1 MSEKEEDLK
10 KEFHFASSSIVA
22 HIVRGVLVGIVV
34 GCIVSSFRFLIEHT
48 FHFVQ
53 GVYTEMPRHPLYF
66 LAMLGVYVLI
76 VLLAGRLI
84 RSNWDIKGS
93 GIPQVEAELKGLL
106 AVSWWDTLWKKYILG
121 ILAIGS
127 GLMLGREGPSIQ
139 LGAMGGKGI
148 AHHLKVSPVEERSLI
163 ASGAAAG
170 LAAAFN
176 APIAG
181 LLFVVEEVY
190 HHFSRFFWISTLAA
204 SLTANFISLNIFGQ
218 TPVLHMPQNIPPL
231 PLSQYWIYLFLGV
244 FLGAAGY
251 VYEVVVLNIGRLY
264 RLLEKIFHVPS
275 HYSSLFAF
283 VLIIPIGYFLPQI
296 LGGGNQLVLDLAR
309 VPYPVLSILL
319 YFMIRFI

>member
-1 MSEKEEDLK
+1 MSAKEETLK

-34 GCIVSSFRFLIEHT
+34 GCIVSTFRFLIEHF

-53 GVYTEMPRHPLYF
+53 GVYKEMSGQPLYL
-66 LAMLGVYVLI
+66 LAMLLGYGGIVLI
-76 VLLAGRLI
+76 AGRLI
-84 RSNWDIKGS
+84 RTNRDIKGS

-121 ILAIGS
+121 VLAIGS

-139 LGAMGGKGI
+139 LGAMGGKGV

-204 SLTANFISLNIFGQ
+204 SLTANFISLN
-218 TPVLHMPQNIPPL
+218 VDRK
-231 PLSQYWIYLFLGV
+231 S
-244 FLGAAGY
+244 
-251 VYEVVVLNIGRLY
+251 VV
-264 RLLEKIFHVPS
+264 
-275 HYSSLFAF
+275 
-283 VLIIPIGYFLPQI
+283 
-296 LGGGNQLVLDLAR
+296 
-309 VPYPVLSILL
+309 
-319 YFMIRFI
+319 

>member
-1 MSEKEEDLK
+1 MSAKEEAFK
-10 KEFHFASSSIVA
+10 NEFQFASSSIVA

-34 GCIVSSFRFLIEHT
+34 GCIVSSFRFLIEHI

-53 GVYTEMPRHPLYF
+53 GVYKEMSGQPLYL
-66 LAMLGVYVLI
+66 LAMLLGYGVIVLI
-76 VLLAGRLI
+76 AGRLI
-84 RSNWDIKGS
+84 RTNRDIKGS

-121 ILAIGS
+121 VLAIGS

-139 LGAMGGKGI
+139 LGAMGGKGV
-148 AHHLKVSPVEERSLI
+148 ARHLKVSPVEERSLI

-204 SLTANFISLNIFGQ
+204 SLTANFISLNVFGQ

-231 PLSQYWIYLFLGV
+231 HLSQYWIYLFLGV

-251 VYEVVVLNIGRLY
+251 VYEIVFHNIVPVY
-264 RLLEKIFHVPS
+264 RLLEMSFLVP
-275 HYSSLFAF
+275 
-283 VLIIPIGYFLPQI
+283 
-296 LGGGNQLVLDLAR
+296 
-309 VPYPVLSILL
+309 
-319 YFMIRFI
+319 